1 MKDTLPEISI
11 RLKCN
16 IINSDVAVC
25 SEFLFDDKT
34 IENIEHYSSISLFHG
49 AGSECSYS
57 LNDSLLYIDKDICL
71 DTKEGRCYKLS
82 LHPYHL
88 IAKHPDQVESTL
100 FLLRRNNCKVVA
112 FQYLKR
118 IMKENIEI
126 FKVSELF
133 SIISGFYKI
142 AALEKKMRKNILPVK
157 QDAFP
162 RKFSSNS
169 ESDFKIEEGMTIL
182 LQSDVFSMLFQPLF
196 EENRIN
202 LVYLEHCVLSYMRA
216 LMNQDIQV
224 QQNLQLLLARIIIK
238 TNDFE
243 KLKQLLQY
251 HILSDSLEMVTLLI
265 NIATQFPMAFYLAI
279 DMMFRLKSFDKLIDA
294 LIEKNYMLEALQVM
308 NYKNAS
314 KLDIMKI
321 IAKCQEGGDEQM
333 ISTLTV
339 MIKEWA
345 LLNGN

>member
-1 MKDTLPEISI
+1 
-11 RLKCN
+11 
-16 IINSDVAVC
+16 
-25 SEFLFDDKT
+25 
-34 IENIEHYSSISLFHG
+34 
-49 AGSECSYS
+49 
-57 LNDSLLYIDKDICL
+57 
-71 DTKEGRCYKLS
+71 
-82 LHPYHL
+82 
-88 IAKHPDQVESTL
+88 
-100 FLLRRNNCKVVA
+100 
-112 FQYLKR
+112 
-118 IMKENIEI
+118 
-126 FKVSELF
+126 
-133 SIISGFYKI
+133 
-142 AALEKKMRKNILPVK
+142 
-157 QDAFP
+157 
-162 RKFSSNS
+162 
-169 ESDFKIEEGMTIL
+169 MTIL

-294 LIEKNYMLEALQVM
+294 LIEKNYMLEALQVI